1 MGSQLALTGQSAQ
14 MVEKRAK
21 ELKAAVMPIDRLS
34 QRLSLGTVVN
44 RPMTCRESTSHA
56 MEGICEMSEP
66 AQFVG
71 SKGSHTK
78 STAHQKL

>member
-1 MGSQLALTGQSAQ
+1 

-21 ELKAAVMPIDRLS
+21 ELKTAVMLKNRFS

-56 MEGICEMSEP
+56 MEGICGMSEP

-71 SKGSHTK
+71 SRGSHTK
-78 STAHQKL
+78 STAHLKL